1 MMTQAEFITEL
12 KNTHTEE
19 KKDANHYMEMAK
31 SAPTSSMRDMLYEI
45 ARDEIMH
52 KAKLECMLM
61 TLEGSIT

>member
-19 KKDANHYMEMAK
+19 KNDANHYMEMAK

-45 ARDEIMH
+45 ASDEIMH